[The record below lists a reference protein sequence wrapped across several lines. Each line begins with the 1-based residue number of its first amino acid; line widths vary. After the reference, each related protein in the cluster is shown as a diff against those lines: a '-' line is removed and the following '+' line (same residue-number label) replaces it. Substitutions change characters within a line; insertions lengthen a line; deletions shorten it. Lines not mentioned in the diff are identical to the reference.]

1 MSKAS
6 NINIVTFKA
15 IDGTYKA
22 RVSYY
27 FDGRFHQMGV
37 FELNDIHKQP
47 DELVNMFNEEIIKIE
62 NPRKKTIGFKPYGS
76 YLCHVS
82 GEVITNEGQ
91 RRQIMKKHGLQDKPE
106 CPAAIK
112 NRETER
118 FDRMMYE
125 RNRYAN

>member
-1 MSKAS
+1 MGDISKLITQPLDWFGIPNGALRVFYDD
-6 NINIVTFKA
+6 INLGYLTPKE
-15 IDGTYKA
+15 TYIADDKE
-22 RVSYY
+22 VLLK
-27 FDGRFHQMGV
+27 H
-37 FELNDIHKQP
+37 FESRI
-47 DELVNMFNEEIIKIE
+47 NEIE